1 MKLFWTCILV
11 LIILLAIYIVI
22 HRLYLRRA
30 TMIMHRQ
37 NEQVLDAAVNTSIQE
52 ILPGMPKC
60 DSQLVADVWGK
71 GVMAFEYSLDTKQ
84 QAYNDDKINRD
95 ILNQA
100 LSDYAKQHD
109 LQSAD
114 SSLPPIIVTDWWVYQ
129 GILHIDV
136 AYLSNEATA
145 EYVKDLKTLDANS

>member
-1 MKLFWTCILV
+1 MKLFWTCLLV
-11 LIILLAIYIVI
+11 LIILLAVYLVI

-30 TMIMHRQ
+30 TMIMHQQ
-37 NEQVLDAAVNTSIQE
+37 NEQVLDAAVNSSIQE

-71 GVMAFEYSLDTKQ
+71 GVMAYEYSIDTKQ
-84 QAYNDDKINRD
+84 QAYRDDRINRD
-95 ILNQA
+95 VLNQA
-100 LSDYAKQHD
+100 LADYATQHD
-109 LQSAD
+109 LTSANP
-114 SSLPPIIVTDWWVYQ
+114 SLPPLIVTDWWVYQ

-145 EYVKDLKTLDANS
+145 EYVKDLKTLDAHS

>member
-30 TMIMHRQ
+30 TMIMNRQ